1 MNRIFTRITLLIA
14 TLLQLSALA
23 YGGPLD
29 DYYLAAFAQ
38 QPGTALEKAVLSPVA
53 GTNVDAHCGTPLK
66 HGLSRDW
73 NKLDATT
80 QKVLAKQ
87 LALPTLSGYPTY
99 LTSSNGHFIIHYTTS
114 GNDAPNI
121 NDYTVNG
128 VLYHGINYYTG
139 LNLTSAAD
147 WAKQVGD
154 AFEFAYSFYQ
164 NKGYH
169 EPPNI
174 PYDVYLVDL
183 SPSGEY
189 GETQNIGTPP
199 ISFPYA
205 SSSFIQIDKDF
216 TNDIFHP
223 ATYTPLQSLDITSAH
238 EFHHAIQ
245 YGYNYYFDVWY
256 AETTSTWFED
266 EAWPGVNQNYDY
278 IPGWFNNSTRQL
290 DLAQSDPSFG
300 TQAYGRWIFN
310 RYLAEKH
317 TTTVVKSFWETLATI
332 APTNGQDIPMV
343 PVIDSVLSSTTYN
356 SSLRTDFFGFAKRVY
371 ARDWPTTA
379 TITTADISRI
389 HPYSPITSYSVDPL
403 NGTAI
408 VPSITLPHY
417 SFAYFKFTPTSG
429 VTSLSISVNKG
440 SGIQTALFKNGSEIS
455 ADASGTSYVANGLGT
470 SDEVVLLI
478 ANTTSTDS
486 QSASFS
492 TDGKLVVVSSVPATT
507 TSSSGGGGGG
517 CFIATAAYGS
527 YLHPQVQLL
536 RNFRDKH
543 LLTNAPGRAFVALY
557 YRLSPPLADVI
568 ARHAV
573 LRGIT
578 RVALTPIIF
587 AVVYPL
593 ISAVF
598 LLLFIGGTVV
608 FRLRRKK
615 NARSQAHSYS
625 IHATSSRL

>member
-1 MNRIFTRITLLIA
+1 MKSGFKYMAAAFIA
-14 TLLQLSALA
+14 VLALA
-23 YGGPLD
+23 LPVFAGQLD

-38 QPGTALEKAVLSPVA
+38 QPGSALEKAVLSPVA

-73 NKLDATT
+73 TQLQPAT

-87 LALPTLSGYPTY
+87 LAAPTLSASY
-99 LTSSNGHFIIHYTTS
+99 TSSRGHFTIHYDTS
-114 GNDAPNI
+114 GTNAPNI
-121 NDYTVNG
+121 ASINQYTP
-128 VLYHGINYYTG
+128 G

-164 NKGYH
+164 GQGYH

-183 SPSGEY
+183 TSAGEY

-223 ATYTPLQSLDITSAH
+223 TKYTPLQSLQITSAH

-256 AETTSTWFED
+256 AEITSTWFED
-266 EAWPGVNQNYDY
+266 EVWPTVNQNYTY
-278 IPGWFNNSTRQL
+278 ISGWFNNSTRQL
-290 DLAQSDPSFG
+290 NLAQTDTGFV
-300 TQAYGRWIFN
+300 QAYGRWILN
-310 RYLAEKH
+310 RYLVQTH
-317 TTTVVKSFWETLATI
+317 NTSNVVRNIWEALAPI
-332 APTNGQDIPMV
+332 APTNGQDIPMI
-343 PVIDSVLSSTTYN
+343 PVIDSVLSSNTYN
-356 SSLRTDFFGFAKRVY
+356 SSLSADFFGFAKRVY
-371 ARDWPTTA
+371 MRNWPTTA
-379 TITTADISRI
+379 NITAADIDLI
-389 HPYSPITSYSVDPL
+389 PTYSPVASYSSYPV
-403 NGTAI
+403 NSGTAPT
-408 VPSITLPHY
+408 PSVVLPHY
-417 SFAYFKFTPTSG
+417 SFAYYKFSPSAGAPASLTLTINGTSG
-429 VTSLSISVNKG
+429 IKATAFIKSSGGSITEYPFTTVN
-440 SGIQTALFKNGSEIS
+440 
-455 ADASGTSYVANGLGT
+455 GTSVTIPGFG
-470 SDEVVLLI
+470 SSSEVVLLV
-478 ANTTSTDS
+478 ANTSTLDGHN
-486 QSASFS
+486 ANFS
-492 TDGKLVVVSSVPATT
+492 TDGSFQAVTEP
-507 TSSSGGGGGG
+507 TSSIPQTSKSGGGG

-568 ARHAV
+568 TRHAV

-578 RVALTPIIF
+578 RLALTPIIF

-593 ISAVF
+593 ISAVSLF
-598 LLLFIGGTVV
+598 LFIGGAVV

-615 NARSQAHSYS
+615 NARSHAHSYS
-625 IHATSSRL
+625 IHATSSRF